1 MKTFILLFTLT
12 YFSQLTKAYQIQAI
26 APIYIDDPYKGRAS
40 VLGFFF
46 KLDFVLNS

>member
-1 MKTFILLFTLT
+1 MKTFILFFTLT
-12 YFSQLTKAYQIQAI
+12 CFCHFTKAYQIQAI
-26 APIYIDDPYKGRAS
+26 APIYLNDPYKGRAS